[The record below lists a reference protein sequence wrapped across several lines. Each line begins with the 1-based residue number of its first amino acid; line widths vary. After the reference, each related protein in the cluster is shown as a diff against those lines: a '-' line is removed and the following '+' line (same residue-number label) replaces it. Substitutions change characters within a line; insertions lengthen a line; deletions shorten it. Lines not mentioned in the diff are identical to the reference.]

1 MQEKL
6 GARSPANVSKF
17 KDIQSLQFHR
27 IYQVDVRLV
36 PCFFSFSFHTWSFMN
51 SHITLFITAIWGS
64 CITTPIKVTY

>member
-6 GARSPANVSKF
+6 GARSLANISKF

-36 PCFFSFSFHTWSFMN
+36 PCRLAFYFG
-51 SHITLFITAIWGS
+51 LLG
-64 CITTPIKVTY
+64 VL